1 MVQFCIMSL
10 SLPPIPNILRAT
22 LPGLTRFCNTRI
34 SQLVVLDYP
43 GYQWFF
49 SRTTRSFAA
58 DISCFVPKY
67 GRNFDPLE
75 LDRLALIIYYE
86 YVTLIIMLL
95 VPFSGNNRKYGCV
108 RTSTGS
114 DLFACLPAGGGGGGV
129 GYFSY
134 ILLHEIQTM
143 FSQLAKQSARIL
155 PADRSSP

>member
-49 SRTTRSFAA
+49 SRTKRSFAA

-86 YVTLIIMLL
+86 YVTLII
-95 VPFSGNNRKYGCV
+95 R
-108 RTSTGS
+108 
-114 DLFACLPAGGGGGGV
+114 AQA
-129 GYFSY
+129 
-134 ILLHEIQTM
+134 
-143 FSQLAKQSARIL
+143 
-155 PADRSSP
+155 

>member
-22 LPGLTRFCNTRI
+22 LPRLTRFCNTRI

-86 YVTLIIMLL
+86 YVTLII
-95 VPFSGNNRKYGCV
+95 R
-108 RTSTGS
+108 
-114 DLFACLPAGGGGGGV
+114 AQA
-129 GYFSY
+129 
-134 ILLHEIQTM
+134 
-143 FSQLAKQSARIL
+143 
-155 PADRSSP
+155 

>member
-1 MVQFCIMSL
+1 MLYYVSL
-10 SLPPIPNILRAT
+10 PPPIPNILRAT

-75 LDRLALIIYYE
+75 LDRLALTHYILRYTHNMGASIIANRKKENLPPLGYCLCLQS
-86 YVTLIIMLL
+86 T
-95 VPFSGNNRKYGCV
+95 PFSAFSSLFRETTGN
-108 RTSTGS
+108 TAA
-114 DLFACLPAGGGGGGV
+114 FARQPEVIFLHVCLRGVGGGGV
-129 GYFSY
+129 
-134 ILLHEIQTM
+134 LLIHSLT
-143 FSQLAKQSARIL
+143 
-155 PADRSSP
+155 